1 MKHTIIVSLV
11 VMMLFLGG
19 CNSLAPKK
27 AAPVA
32 DEAAAAPAPA
42 PQPSYRWVGT
52 QFEDVPIPP
61 DFNMDYDAS
70 YLNVAGGGPRVADLR
85 YRGQMPLTESLT
97 YMQQGMEQAG
107 WTMTSLTGVAIKTL
121 RYIKNGEECVI
132 LLHKG
137 DDGSSILMVRIH
149 PY

>member
-1 MKHTIIVSLV
+1 MKHTIIISLV
-11 VMMLFLGG
+11 VMTLFLYG
-19 CNSLAPKK
+19 CNSLTPKK
-27 AAPVA
+27 AVPAA
-32 DEAAAAPAPA
+32 EAAAAPA

-70 YLNVAGGGPRVADLR
+70 YLNVAARGPRVADLR
-85 YRGQMPLTESLT
+85 YRGQMPLSESLT

-121 RYIKNGEECVI
+121 RYVKNGEECVI

-137 DDGSSILMVRIH
+137 GDGSSILMVRIH

>member
-32 DEAAAAPAPA
+32 DEPAAAPAP
-42 PQPSYRWVGT
+42 QPSSYRWVGT

-121 RYIKNGEECVI
+121 RYVKNGEECVI

>member
-1 MKHTIIVSLV
+1 MKYTIIISLV
-11 VMMLFLGG
+11 STMLFLNG
-19 CNSLAPKK
+19 CNSFVPKK
-27 AAPVA
+27 AEPAVA
-32 DEAAAAPAPA
+32 EAAAASA
-42 PQPSYRWVGT
+42 PQPSSYRWVGT

-61 DFNMDYDAS
+61 DFKMDYDAS

-85 YRGQMPLTESLT
+85 YRGQMPLSESLT

-121 RYIKNGEECVI
+121 RYVKNGEECVI